1 MSLTLSENKVGAIAY
16 EIHVDGALV
25 ETVHEDDA
33 IEYLHGWDNIVP
45 GLEKALEGK
54 QAGDSFDVT
63 VPPEDAY
70 GDYDEELIT
79 EIPMDEFDF
88 DETDSELEIGMEVEM
103 LDDDG
108 DIIEGTIVEF
118 RDDVVVVD
126 TNPPLAGKTIR
137 YAGRVLEV
145 REATEEELEW
155 GFPESLLEDMF
166 GDEEYDDDDEEHE
179 HDHDDHEGHNH

>member
-16 EIHVDGALV
+16 EIHVDGELL

-79 EIPMDEFDF
+79 EIPLDEFDF
-88 DETDSELEIGMEVEM
+88 EEADNDLQIGMEVEM

-108 DIIEGTIVEF
+108 DIIEGTIVGF
-118 RDDVVVVD
+118 QDDAVLVD
-126 TNPPLAGKTIR
+126 MNPPLAGKTIR

-145 REATEEELEW
+145 REATEEEIEW

-166 GDEEYDDDDEEHE
+166 GEDDFGDDEEDEDEHE
-179 HDHDDHEGHNH
+179 HNH

>member
-16 EIHVDGALV
+16 EIHVDGKLL
-25 ETVHEDDA
+25 ETVPEDDA
-33 IEYLHGWDNIVP
+33 IEYLHGRDNIVP

-54 QAGDSFDVT
+54 AAGDVFDVT
-63 VPPEDAY
+63 VAPEDAY
-70 GDYDEELIT
+70 GDYDEDLIE

-108 DIIEGTIVEF
+108 EIVEGTIVGF
-118 RDDVVVVD
+118 QDDSVLVD
-126 TNPPLAGKTIR
+126 MNPPLAGKTIR

-166 GDEEYDDDDEEHE
+166 GDDEDDDEDDD

>member
-16 EIHVDGALV
+16 EIHVDGKLL
-25 ETVHEDDA
+25 ETVPEDDA
-33 IEYLHGWDNIVP
+33 IEYLHGWENIVP

-54 QAGDSFDVT
+54 AAGDSFDVT

-79 EIPMDEFDF
+79 EIPMDEFEF
-88 DETDSELEIGMEVEM
+88 DEADSELEIGMEVEM

-118 RDDVVVVD
+118 RDDVVLVD

-137 YAGRVLEV
+137 YVGKVLDV
-145 REATEEELEW
+145 REANEEELEW

-166 GDEEYDDDDEEHE
+166 GDEDFDDEDEEEEHE
-179 HDHDDHEGHNH
+179 DHTGHNH